1 MFSKLKRILY
11 PENMLFKMII
21 LNCGLLLLV
30 TLVLTAA
37 GNYIYEESIA
47 ERSYANTME
56 IQNQVLKS
64 LDLIFKSVEDN
75 VEALGNYPEVQEYLK
90 VDAENQQASRVE
102 LERQVRDLLLDYS
115 RMLLSVRKASIFL
128 MIHTES
134 KSFRLRKK
142 NGIRMRF
149 WQMENWF

>member
-115 RMLLSVRKASIFL
+115 RI
-128 MIHTES
+128 
-134 KSFRLRKK
+134 
-142 NGIRMRF
+142 
-149 WQMENWF
+149 

>member
-1 MFSKLKRILY
+1 
-11 PENMLFKMII
+11 
-21 LNCGLLLLV
+21 
-30 TLVLTAA
+30 
-37 GNYIYEESIA
+37 
-47 ERSYANTME
+47 ME

-115 RMLLSVRKASIFL
+115 RIYSEYLNIVVVSEKGQYLSNDSYRVKKL
-128 MIHTES
+128 PLTEE
-134 KSFRLRKK
+134 KWY
-142 NGIRMRF
+142 RMRF

>member
-115 RMLLSVRKASIFL
+115 RIYS
-128 MIHTES
+128 
-134 KSFRLRKK
+134 
-142 NGIRMRF
+142 
-149 WQMENWF
+149 

>member
-21 LNCGLLLLV
+21 LNCSLLLLV

-102 LERQVRDLLLDYS
+102 LERQVRDLFLHHS
-115 RMLLSVRKASIFL
+115 RR
-128 MIHTES
+128 
-134 KSFRLRKK
+134 
-142 NGIRMRF
+142 
-149 WQMENWF
+149 